1 MKLARFVLLFTAV
14 SFIGYGIACLLL
26 PNMVGN
32 LSGLGLQMVSGRTE
46 IHAMYGGLQTGL
58 GLFFL
63 LAGLHREWVR
73 PGVVALILIMGGLA
87 LARWYGISVQG
98 SPNSYNLGAVSY
110 EGVTALL
117 GLLSLRLLSK
127 HERQKKIFSRCVD
140 ADANEKDVGILNRN
154 N

>member
-73 PGVVALILIMGGLA
+73 RTSAP
-87 LARWYGISVQG
+87 
-98 SPNSYNLGAVSY
+98 
-110 EGVTALL
+110 
-117 GLLSLRLLSK
+117 
-127 HERQKKIFSRCVD
+127 
-140 ADANEKDVGILNRN
+140 
-154 N
+154 